1 MIYLFRIISDENPD
15 FFRDLVAD
23 TTDTFLDF
31 HEILQK
37 DLGYDPSQL
46 ASFFITN
53 QQWEK
58 QQEITLID
66 MMPDPG
72 LSTSTMDQTTLG
84 EHLHELNQ
92 RMIYVFDFFSNRA
105 FFIELIESS
114 DETSSRNTP
123 FIAHSKG
130 EAPPQLALDRFL
142 SDEED
147 VPVDGD
153 GRWRAGSST
162 TTAPPRFTRATRAS
176 LSRRAAPSSSAP
188 TPPAS

>member
-23 TTDTFLDF
+23 ASDTFLEF

-37 DLGYDPSQL
+37 NLEYDPSQL

-72 LSTSTMDQTTLG
+72 LSTFTMDQTALG
-84 EHLHELNQ
+84 EHLQELNQ

-105 FFIELIESS
+105 FFIELIETSE
-114 DETSSRNTP
+114 ETSSRNTP
-123 FIAHSKG
+123 FVAQSKG
-130 EAPPQLALDRFL
+130 EAPPQLTLDRLL
-142 SDEED
+142 SEEEED
-147 VPVDGD
+147 MPFDDEGNPEDLNLDDIDPDMLDGGMPED
-153 GRWRAGSST
+153 
-162 TTAPPRFTRATRAS
+162 F
-176 LSRRAAPSSSAP
+176 
-188 TPPAS
+188 